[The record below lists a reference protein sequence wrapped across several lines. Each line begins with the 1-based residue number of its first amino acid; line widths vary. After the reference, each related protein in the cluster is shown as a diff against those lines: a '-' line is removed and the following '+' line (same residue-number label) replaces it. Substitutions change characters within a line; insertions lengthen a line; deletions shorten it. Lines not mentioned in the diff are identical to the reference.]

1 MRLALN
7 IVFLA
12 LTTVTMCLAQSGGSR
27 VRGQVWSRPFIED
40 NNVFGRSV
48 LPGCEVSFR
57 SKDVEKKALT
67 DAEGNYASEL
77 APGIYTVTAKCAM
90 DSRNWEY
97 HPASRAEFEVK
108 SDSSPMVN
116 LMVLVKRIRKSVVGG
131 VPVPEYNK
139 GNLKSEFLETK
150 GDKAP
155 YRRVLLRYS
164 SRVSSKSL
172 VEYHGKRDYRQDAPV
187 SATSDVLAIY
197 ADTISVEKPLL
208 HMRAIG
214 HVVIEDGVQRREG
227 SEATVEFDAAEPAS
241 TIKFK

>member
-1 MRLALN
+1 MPLIA
-7 IVFLA
+7 I
-12 LTTVTMCLAQSGGSR
+12 TTCLAQSEGGR

-40 NNVFGRSV
+40 TNAFGRAT
-48 LPGCEVSFR
+48 LPGCEVNFR
-57 SKDVEKKALT
+57 SKDVERKAVT
-67 DAEGNYASEL
+67 DKEGNYESDL
-77 APGIYTVTAKCAM
+77 PPGVYNVSAKCAT
-90 DSRNWEY
+90 DAQNWEY

-108 SDSSPMVN
+108 SNSSPMVN
-116 LMVLVKRIRKSVVGG
+116 LMVLIKRIRKSAVGG
-131 VPVPEYNK
+131 VTLPEYNK

-172 VEYHGKRDYRQDAPV
+172 VEYHGKRDYRQDALV

-214 HVVIEDGVQRREG
+214 HVIIEDGAQRREG
-227 SEATVEFDAAEPAS
+227 IEATVEFNAADPAS
-241 TIKFK
+241 TIKIK

>member
-1 MRLALN
+1 MRLALK
-7 IVFLA
+7 IVLLA
-12 LTTVTMCLAQSGGSR
+12 LIAVTTCLSQSGGSR

-40 NNVFGRSV
+40 SNAFGRSV

-57 SKDVEKKALT
+57 SKDFEKKAVT
-67 DAEGNYASEL
+67 DTEGNYASDL
-77 APGIYTVTAKCAM
+77 PPGIYSVSAKCAP

-97 HPASRAEFEVK
+97 HPTSRAEIEVK
-108 SDSSPMVN
+108 SNASPMVN
-116 LMVLVKRIRKSVVGG
+116 LMVLVKRIRKSFVGG
-131 VPVPEYNK
+131 VSVPDYNK
-139 GNLKSEFLETK
+139 ANLKSEFLETK
-150 GDKAP
+150 GDKTP

-208 HMRAIG
+208 RMRAIG
-214 HVVIEDGVQRREG
+214 HVVIEDGTQRREG